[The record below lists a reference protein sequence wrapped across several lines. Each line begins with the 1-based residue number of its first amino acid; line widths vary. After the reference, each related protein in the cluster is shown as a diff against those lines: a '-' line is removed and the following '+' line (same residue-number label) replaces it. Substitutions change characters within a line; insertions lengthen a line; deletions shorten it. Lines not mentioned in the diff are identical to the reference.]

1 MKSFVMSI
9 FLLQSAFGSAL
20 GIALASFDKDPGL
33 VWMYSG
39 LCTATIIA
47 ARLFWISF
55 KHLNATEESINALEN
70 KRAKA
75 VGVDEIDTTGALYY
89 NFQDRNK
96 AAASGPKL
104 EIPHWDGN
112 LRKRIS
118 VRERDGDSRERR
130 HLVIRISPM
139 L

>member
-1 MKSFVMSI
+1 MPAYFFIAVSEVLASITGLEYAYTKAPPSMKSFVMSI

-47 ARLFWISF
+47 AGLFWISF

-75 VGVDEIDTTGALYY
+75 VEC
-89 NFQDRNK
+89 R
-96 AAASGPKL
+96 
-104 EIPHWDGN
+104 
-112 LRKRIS
+112 
-118 VRERDGDSRERR
+118 RD
-130 HLVIRISPM
+130 
-139 L
+139 